1 MPKLYV
7 ISGCNGSGKTT
18 ASYTMLPGWL
28 QCTEFVNSDEFAKG
42 LSPFS
47 TEAVSIQASRLMLMK
62 IHYLLQKKSD
72 FAIETTLSTRSL
84 RKILVQ
90 AQSQGYFVTV
100 LYFWIESPELAIE
113 RIKVR
118 VASGGHNIPEPVV
131 RRRYYQGLRYF
142 FEDYRDVA
150 DRWILTD
157 NTQIPFSVVA
167 QGWRNNMVVKDN
179 ILYEKIRA
187 QALEVR
193 QAQEEGWFGRI
204 PIKDVD
210 R

>member
-18 ASYTMLPGWL
+18 ASYTMLPEWL

-47 TEAVSIQASRLMLMK
+47 TEGVSIQASRLMLMK
-62 IHYLLQKKSD
+62 IHYLLKRKAD
-72 FAIETTLSTRSL
+72 FGVETTLSTRSL
-84 RKILVQ
+84 KKILTE

-113 RIKVR
+113 RIRMR

-142 FEDYRDVA
+142 FEDYREVA
-150 DRWILTD
+150 DRWILAD
-157 NTQIPFSVVA
+157 NTQIPFTVIA

-179 ILYEKIRA
+179 ILYEKIRSQA
-187 QALEVR
+187 QEVR
-193 QAQEEGWFGRI
+193 QAQEEGWFGHA
-204 PIKDVD
+204 PIRDVE